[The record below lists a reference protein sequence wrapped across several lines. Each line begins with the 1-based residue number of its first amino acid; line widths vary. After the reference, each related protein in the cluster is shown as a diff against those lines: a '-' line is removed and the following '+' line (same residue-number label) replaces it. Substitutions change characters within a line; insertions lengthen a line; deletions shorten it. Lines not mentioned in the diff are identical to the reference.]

1 MDRWRPMEDQLLTG
15 LIYESAA
22 SISVA
27 SFMVS
32 LAAGSASALQFF
44 SSSSCSCETLW
55 DSSSVSFIHPFL
67 RRPSHLLKFYALFLV
82 FHSHFRPFITQHF
95 HWFNKFFLYI
105 YIFVF
110 WAVWALWTLFALF
123 LSTNIGMKFWFTS
136 AIWLWF
142 ALSIDQIS
150 VTKPARGECTSYRI
164 QIFIF
169 LPFPPSPR
177 SHLLQS
183 FEMVNVVY
191 SKLNWD
197 QLQFGAIR
205 WIDVMR
211 CDGRQSVIDLNWVF
225 ENLWESCSPLF
236 ELIVESTF

>member
-95 HWFNKFFLYI
+95 HWFNKFFIYI
-105 YIFVF
+105 YIR
-110 WAVWALWTLFALF
+110 F
-123 LSTNIGMKFWFTS
+123 LSRLSPLNPLRPLPLNQHRNEVLIYICDLVVVCPFHWSNFSYETSPRRMNIIS
-136 AIWLWF
+136 YSNIH
-142 ALSIDQIS
+142 LS
-150 VTKPARGECTSYRI
+150 P
-164 QIFIF
+164 
-169 LPFPPSPR
+169 LPPFPR

-183 FEMVNVVY
+183 FEIVNVVY